1 LQLVRAA
8 APAAKVL
15 QQEVPE
21 SGLGGRESGPA
32 AFPVAQGQGA
42 SPGALE

>member
-21 SGLGGRESGPA
+21 SGLGGRESGAA